1 MERHSPHNSRGT
13 KPLHDAPSRRPPR
26 ARRPLDLGPH
36 SAHGAAGFGVAGER
50 VRAKIWAEYA
60 GYRTI
65 AFLVSVLPV
74 EIASNLMAA
83 IWRVVAPRL
92 SRHKRALE
100 HLAIAFPEKTPR
112 ERERI
117 AREMWGHLGR
127 TFAET
132 FHLDSIAREERI
144 TMESLE
150 ELRVVREG
158 GPYVACAMHM
168 GNWELVAGLS
178 ARLARP
184 LAGVYQPL
192 KNPLVDADLR
202 QLRSPLYPLGL
213 FPRSQSTL
221 RKLMKIAQGGGSLG
235 FMADLREGA
244 GVAVPFFGRPADTN
258 VAPALIARMYGLK
271 LYAVRV
277 LRKPG
282 VRFEVRAAPI
292 AVPVTLD
299 RDADALAA
307 TAAVQAQFEA
317 FLREAPEQW
326 MWAHRRWD

>member
-1 MERHSPHNSRGT
+1 M
-13 KPLHDAPSRRPPR
+13 
-26 ARRPLDLGPH
+26 
-36 SAHGAAGFGVAGER
+36 
-50 VRAKIWAEYA
+50 RAKIWAEYA
-60 GYRTI
+60 GYRII
-65 AFLVSVLPV
+65 AFVVSVLPV

-83 IWRVVAPRL
+83 IWRAVAPRL

-100 HLAIAFPEKTPR
+100 HLAIAFPEKTPQ

-132 FHLDSIAREERI
+132 FHLDAIAREERI

-158 GPYVACAMHM
+158 GPYIACCMHM
-168 GNWELVAGLS
+168 GNWEVVAGLS
-178 ARLARP
+178 TRLARP

-202 QLRSPLYPLGL
+202 GRRAPLYPLGL
-213 FPRSQSTL
+213 FPRSPSTL

-258 VAPALIARMYGLK
+258 VAPALIARLYGLK

-277 LRKPG
+277 IRKPG

-292 AVPVTLD
+292 AVPATND